1 MKIKIYSTSHTPIKV
16 SLHTQHILHTTLIVI
31 NHHKQKSSITV
42 QSNNSNRIGH
52 VMSLPRSVCHC
63 FGHGPVPHSPT
74 THTASRRP
82 TVAVGHG
89 PAKPRSPCTRVLLA
103 GVLRTCA
110 AISKPHITS
119 ILASPAVP
127 YLGFLVGCAN
137 SARLAQ
143 SVEYETL
150 NPRVVGSSPTLDG
163 IFLIIYWTSES

>member
-1 MKIKIYSTSHTPIKV
+1 MKIKIYSTSLTPLKV

-82 TVAVGHG
+82 TAAVGHG
-89 PAKPRSPCTRVLLA
+89 PAKPRSPCTRVLW
-103 GVLRTCA
+103 TCP
-110 AISKPHITS
+110 AISKP
-119 ILASPAVP
+119 SPAVP
-127 YLGFLVGCAN
+127 Y

-143 SVEYETL
+143 SGENATL